1 MHHRLLYFLILL
13 LWVIPQANAQTIAS
27 HGMVVSD
34 HHLASETGV
43 QILKKGGNAVDAAVA
58 TAFALAVT
66 HPSAGNIGGGGFLVF
81 MDTTGQVNTIDFREK
96 APMAATRD
104 MFLDSKGHL
113 IPGTNHKGLKTV
125 GVPGT
130 VAGLFLAHQRYGRMK
145 WADLVQPAIDLAEN
159 GFEMSW
165 GLYEEAKWFS
175 QRDTS
180 QDILQTYFHD
190 QQNELVEPGEIWRQP
205 ELAQTL
211 TYIRDQ
217 GHDGFYSGPVADE
230 IERYMQA
237 KGGLITRE
245 DLAAYNAVERSPV
258 HGTYRGYDI
267 YSMAPPSSGGV
278 VLMEMLNM
286 LEMADPAN
294 LDFGSSDY
302 VHLVA
307 EIMRRAYADRAQY
320 LGDPDFNPEMPV
332 DDLLS
337 KEHAEKRF
345 KSIDM
350 KKASV
355 TDPAKFGHPYGGD
368 NTTHFSVIDKEG
380 NAVSLTY
387 TLEYSYGSGMGSEK
401 LGFIFNNEMGD
412 FNPVPGLTNEKGLIG
427 TPANL
432 IAPGKRML
440 SSMTPTIVARDGK
453 PYLVI
458 GSPGGRT
465 IINTVFQTI
474 VAVLDYGMPV
484 DDAIEALKIHHQWL
498 PDMIRYEKY
507 KLPVDVRQ
515 NLEQKGHTLQE
526 VGSLGKLMGIMVDR
540 ARDIY
545 IGAADSST
553 KDGAACGY

>member
-1 MHHRLLYFLILL
+1 MHHRLLNFLILL

-368 NTTHFSVIDKEG
+368 NTTHFSVIDGEG

-453 PYLVI
+453 PYLII

-474 VAVLDYGMPV
+474 VAVLDYDMPV

>member
-368 NTTHFSVIDKEG
+368 NTTHFSVIDGEG

-453 PYLVI
+453 PYLII

-474 VAVLDYGMPV
+474 VAVLDYDMPV